1 MLSNF
6 RYPDVFVD
14 AKELIKSCL
23 ESRKLSVKTYGSMFS
38 RQCDVLHYHIGDKDD
53 EESYSNLRMVITYKM
68 PYMDENERFTFLEK
82 TRNLL
87 VLSSSGDT
95 RWTYRA
101 RNKIWDGEYPSTVAI
116 DTETGDVMFFNL
128 KPNRIELVFFGVLE
142 GTAFDTVM
150 SELHD
155 REPFKIALDPD
166 AMFNY
171 IDESEG
177 INHLKSNVLVIFNCG
192 IPITVKH
199 ANQSAL

>member
-1 MLSNF
+1 
-6 RYPDVFVD
+6 
-14 AKELIKSCL
+14 
-23 ESRKLSVKTYGSMFS
+23 
-38 RQCDVLHYHIGDKDD
+38 
-53 EESYSNLRMVITYKM
+53 
-68 PYMDENERFTFLEK
+68 
-82 TRNLL
+82 